1 MLVASLLTSI
11 SSKISTSERAGR
23 QDPDHVF
30 RPGTESGP
38 ENAENVI
45 LLNRAVD

>member
-1 MLVASLLTSI
+1 MLVASLSTSM
-11 SSKISTSERAGR
+11 SSKIKTSERAGR

-30 RPGTESGP
+30 KPGTGSGP

-45 LLNRAVD
+45 PLNRAVD